1 MGIIY
6 QHLHGEPLLPA
17 SSTDHSGRHPKCG
30 LSHDRK
36 TAEKMPASDV
46 HRRIIEACLRIA
58 RRQDAAEHATVQ
70 ALLQRAVDNCL
81 AQDCPSSVSRHY
93 RLFLWRALQEG
104 LNTMVLP
111 SETTFR
117 RRVKTA
123 RRRLLDAS

>member
-6 QHLHGEPLLPA
+6 QHVRGEPLLPA
-17 SSTDHSGRHPKCG
+17 SLTDHSDRHPKCG
-30 LSHDRK
+30 LSHARN

-81 AQDCPSSVSRHY
+81 AQDGPSSVSRHY

-117 RRVKTA
+117 RCVKTA